1 MKTGRIIAI
10 AAGIAAAA
18 FVGYRFTSSKKAVK
32 TADTRPSVITV
43 HPENRNIT
51 VYTEQIG
58 TIEPTQSVSVFP
70 KIAGEILSVN
80 FNAGDTVNA
89 GDVLATINSDALTSL
104 KIQMDA
110 AKLNMDDAAMA
121 LSRTQALADSGA
133 VSAQALEQAS
143 SAATGARLNYEAA
156 KSQYDLQSSYTNV
169 KAPISGAVETKSV
182 EVHDMVAV
190 STPVAVISSNN
201 GVEVKFSVTSDV
213 QSSLKVGDIIKAANN
228 GTEYIGTVTE
238 ISNVVSA
245 TTGLYDA
252 KASLNDASA
261 LQTGTKVKLTL
272 LKNNASNVI
281 AVPLSAVLYS
291 GNKAF
296 VYVYEAGKAV
306 KKDITV
312 GIYDSEFIEVK
323 EGLSVSDDVI
333 STWSNEMYDGANVVL
348 SKDIEGVSGSEDTD
362 STNIGGNGNTEES
375 NKNNTKS
382 AVVETTE
389 AGTKSSGK
397 N

>member
-261 LQTGTKVKLTL
+261 LQTGTEVKLTL